1 MISRERDHVQQI
13 ADYIKRNLS
22 KGYTMD
28 ALRFSLVKQ
37 GYSRISVEKAVEL
50 ANQQL
55 AASAPEMKEKPK
67 ITYTLLD
74 ENGNPINNVQ
84 LSKETKGFWTRIFDW
99 FK

>member
-1 MISRERDHVQQI
+1 MDKSKDHIQQL

-28 ALRFSLVKQ
+28 ALRFSLIKQ
-37 GYSRISVEKAVEL
+37 SYSRISVEKAIQL

-55 AASAPEMKEKPK
+55 AVSAPEMKEKPK

-74 ENGNPINNVQ
+74 EEGNPIQKTDVFPQ
-84 LSKETKGFWTRIFDW
+84 KKGFWNKITSW

>member
-1 MISRERDHVQQI
+1 
-13 ADYIKRNLS
+13 
-22 KGYTMD
+22 MD

-37 GYSRISVEKAVEL
+37 GYSRISVEKAIEL

-74 ENGNPINNVQ
+74 DEGNPINNVE
-84 LSKETKGFWTRIFDW
+84 LSKQTKGFCSRNFIWKIY
-99 FK
+99 